1 LLSHLPTQDL
11 AEHRAWRLLDLYDQ
25 AQGLVRRE
33 LLAAVGPQRSLV
45 ELGARLT
52 DAMRVAAAVC
62 RVAGGIPPAGPT
74 GGGVDDETL

>member
-1 LLSHLPTQDL
+1 
-11 AEHRAWRLLDLYDQ
+11 
-25 AQGLVRRE
+25 
-33 LLAAVGPQRSLV
+33 VGPQRSLV